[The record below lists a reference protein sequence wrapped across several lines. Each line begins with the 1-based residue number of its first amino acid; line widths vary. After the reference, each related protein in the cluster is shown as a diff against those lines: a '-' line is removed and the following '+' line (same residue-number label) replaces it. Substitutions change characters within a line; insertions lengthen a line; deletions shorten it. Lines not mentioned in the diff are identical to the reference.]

1 MASPFGTLQTL
12 GGAFTAE
19 HLSLDI
25 GIADG
30 AIVQK
35 VQFQIERSI
44 NLIYEIPKDPKTA
57 KVYYV
62 GGRARGQATF
72 ERVVGGSA
80 TFTTFITNYGNLC
93 EPSTD
98 IVLKAKGGCSPGSG
112 AASSVGVM
120 YTLIAPKIQSLGASV
135 SAQDVIILESVTMMF
150 LDIKYDAGGGG
161 GGAAGGGPRRPSG
174 ANNTFL
180 A

>member
-19 HLSLDI
+19 HLSLDM
-25 GIADG
+25 GDDVGEG

-44 NLIYEIPKDPKTA
+44 NLIYEIPKNPTIS

-62 GGRARGQATF
+62 GGRTRGQATF

-80 TFTTFITNYGNLC
+80 TFTAFILNYGNLC
-93 EPSTD
+93 KEAASIT
-98 IVLKAKGGCSPGSG
+98 LRAKGGCT
-112 AASSVGVM
+112 AAGKSANGVT

-135 SAQDVIILESVTMMF
+135 SAQDVIIMESVSMMF
-150 LDIKYDAGGGG
+150 LDIDYEAGG
-161 GGAAGGGPRRPSG
+161 A
-174 ANNTFL
+174 
-180 A
+180 